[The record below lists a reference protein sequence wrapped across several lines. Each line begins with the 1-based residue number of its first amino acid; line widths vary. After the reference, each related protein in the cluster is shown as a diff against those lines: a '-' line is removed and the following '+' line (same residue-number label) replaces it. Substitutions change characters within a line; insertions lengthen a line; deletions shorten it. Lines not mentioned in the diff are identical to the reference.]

1 MSVRRLLRDTAF
13 NLARRDVASFLADH
27 EERLVAIFREE
38 MADLDNRIPE
48 EELFIDIHMVPLG
61 EMILRAALHA
71 ITRFL
76 LEDDASSPKAG
87 QQLQVPVKS
96 ETGSGKVILKE
107 TRS

>member
-13 NLARRDVASFLADH
+13 NLARRDVASFLSDH

-38 MADLDNRIPE
+38 IADLDDRIPE

-76 LEDDASSPKAG
+76 LEEDYAPGTSE
-87 QQLQVPVKS
+87 QVHVPVKS
-96 ETGSGKVILKE
+96 ETEPGKMELKG
-107 TRS
+107 TRF

>member
-13 NLARRDVASFLADH
+13 NLARKDVASFLADH

-38 MADLDNRIPE
+38 MADLDDRIPE

-76 LEDDASSPKAG
+76 LEEDGSPKAG
-87 QQLQVPVKS
+87 EQVRVPVKS
-96 ETGSGKVILKE
+96 ENESGGMVLKE